1 MSDDTNNNFLQVDR
15 SFEASAFI
23 EPNCLYSM
31 NHTIQSTYVVGIGY
45 TVIGF
50 TTAEMSQCD
59 VAAPTGDVVKRL

>member
-31 NHTIQSTYVVGIGY
+31 NHTIQSTY